1 MAAEL
6 QKPGVVV
13 EQKARKPIPSIVT
26 PTFVPCSLGV
36 CRQIIELFTKSATGA
51 PVVNTDA
58 RVETPGA
65 IVASPP
71 SGTPAVYSGLDG
83 ESLLFEVNEGATVTV
98 RFVGDAL
105 SPASVADAVNKEL
118 DQAGVSAA
126 RASVLGGL
134 GTWELFTIGTGEHQ
148 QIRILSA
155 SSPEVLDA
163 FGWGPHT
170 FTGMRSYAGAL
181 TVLPR
186 RAFPDPR
193 GILDELVI
201 EGDSVRVFLRSGTS
215 SFVEARRDS
224 AFLRRGHITGVAET
238 TSAPIGASAL
248 ALLDRQTLV
257 VVAGSITAD
266 PETVT
271 FSAPASVAD
280 VAAQMGAALSNASVG
295 VVGASSD
302 QIRIFAEDLRAD
314 QGLYIAPQSTAHV
327 TLGFLAGIVGQGASI
342 EALDDG
348 NGDALTNLLKFGE
361 GASAVDLAQA
371 GTQAEITGAGGS
383 YPLPSTVVVT
393 LGDLWTQQTVT
404 LSGGLA
410 LSSCIAVLNDAFG
423 YEIASDAG
431 GELRLSSNF
440 AGTDAALEI
449 ISGDVGALGLSVGE
463 ARGAPNPV
471 APGDELFVDG
481 RFFAKVTHV
490 NPGGV
495 DASVIRID
503 KLVPIAV
510 HVGSRFHVV
519 ARGLAPEVYDRPRA
533 ELLPAPAGTWALKPE
548 LLRGPY
554 GEPLD
559 AKADVFIAYSALR
572 LDVTARAKRPGLVK
586 FSDRGTLEAAL
597 GPVTPE
603 NPLAFGLSLQMAAAP
618 GIEHL
623 GLGVDEVSED
633 APDGTA
639 DAYARAARYLERFE
653 VYALAALTH
662 DDAAHEVLV
671 RHAAYMT
678 EPQNKGERIVIFNP
692 RMPRRRS
699 DAVVASGGGGNKA
712 GTHEFD
718 TGNAELAQLV
728 FERGIDVSGVV
739 PVSAELFLDIES
751 DGRRYNISRIVG
763 ATVTLRTSF
772 GPDENRDAFF
782 ATTNLSDPS
791 LPPLLVSEAFSIKLR
806 GPELVTATGELDTS
820 GIAEVIAE
828 KGRGYGQEV
837 AWMIVPDKCTAPV
850 GDLESVVA
858 GYYACASIA
867 GDVCRQRS
875 SQSFTSLPVVGLSG
889 VIGSNDTFTDRELNV
904 MAGGGAY
911 ILVQE
916 SEGAPVTTRMAI
928 TTDLSSFDS
937 QTDSIVKALHYTR
950 KFLRRGIRRFAG
962 RYNMSDG
969 YFDLLGTVVSGLGE
983 FLVDQARVLR
993 GFKLIEI
1000 GATNRRGETSV
1011 EVSVTVFDPS
1021 NWITVTIEI

>member
-13 EQKARKPIPSIVT
+13 EQKAQKPIPTIVT

-36 CRQIIELFTKSATGA
+36 CRQIIELFTKSPAGD
-51 PVVNTDA
+51 PIVNPDA
-58 RVETPGA
+58 RVETPGGL
-65 IVASPP
+65 VASPP
-71 SGTPAVYSGLDG
+71 SGTPAVYTTLDG
-83 ESLLFEVNEGATVTV
+83 GNLLFEVNEGATVTV
-98 RFVGDAL
+98 RFFGNAL
-105 SPASVADAVNKEL
+105 SPASVVGAVNTEL
-118 DQAGVSAA
+118 DQAGVTSA
-126 RASVLGGL
+126 RAFEVEAL
-134 GTWELFTIGTGEHQ
+134 GTWELFTVGTGEHEE
-148 QIRILSA
+148 IEILSA
-155 SSPEVLDA
+155 SSSEVLDA
-163 FGWGPHT
+163 FEWSPGVQA
-170 FTGMRSYAGAL
+170 GMRSYAGAL

-201 EGDSVRVFLRSGTS
+201 EDDSVRVFLRSGTS

-224 AFLRRGHITGVAET
+224 AFLRRGHIAGVAET
-238 TSAPIGASAL
+238 TSAPIGAGAL
-248 ALLDRQTLV
+248 AFVDQQTLI
-257 VVAGSITAD
+257 VVAGSITTE

-280 VAAQMGAALSNASVG
+280 VASQMSAAFSNVTVE
-295 VVGASSD
+295 VVGAGGD
-302 QIRIFAEDLRAD
+302 QIRIFAEDLPAD

-348 NGDALTNLLKFGE
+348 NGDALTNLLKFGD
-361 GASAVDLAQA
+361 GASAEDLVQP
-371 GTQAEITGAGGS
+371 GTQAEITGVGGS
-383 YPLPSTVVVT
+383 FPLASTAVVT
-393 LGDLWTQQTVT
+393 LGDFWVKRTVT
-404 LSGGLA
+404 LSGGIDLA
-410 LSSCIAVLNDAFG
+410 GCITILNDAFG
-423 YEIASDAG
+423 YPIASDAG
-431 GELRLSSNF
+431 GELRLTSDL
-440 AGTDAALEI
+440 AGTDAAIEVV
-449 ISGDVGALGLSVGE
+449 SGDVSALGLSVGE
-463 ARGAPNPV
+463 ARGVPDRV
-471 APGDELFVDG
+471 APGDELFIDG

-495 DASVIRID
+495 DPSVIRID
-503 KLVPIAV
+503 KLVPIAP

-519 ARGLAPEVYDRPRA
+519 ARGLAPEMFGRPTP
-533 ELLPAPAGTWALKPE
+533 ELLPGPAGTWALKPE

-559 AKADVFIAYSALR
+559 AKGDVFIAYSALR

-586 FSDRGTLEAAL
+586 FSDPDTLEAAL

-623 GLGVDEVSED
+623 GLGVDEVSPD

-653 VYALAALTH
+653 VYALALLTH
-662 DDAAHEVLV
+662 DDAAHEALV

-678 EPQNKGERIVIFNP
+678 EPQNKGERIVLFNP

-699 DAVVASGGGGNKA
+699 DAVVASGGDGNKA
-712 GTHEFD
+712 GTHDFD

-728 FERGIDVSGVV
+728 FERGIDTSGII

-751 DGRRYNISRIVG
+751 DARRYSISRVVG
-763 ATVTLRTSF
+763 SSVTIRTSF
-772 GPDENRDAFF
+772 GPDENSDAFF

-791 LPPLLVSEAFSIKLR
+791 LPPLLVNEAFSIKLR
-806 GPELVTATGELDTS
+806 GVELVTATGELDTS

-828 KGRGYGQEV
+828 KGRGYGQET
-837 AWMIVPDKCTAPV
+837 AWMIVPDRCTAPV

-858 GYYACASIA
+858 GYYACAAIA

-875 SQSFTSLPVVGLSG
+875 SQSFTTLPVVGLSG

-962 RYNMSDG
+962 RYNMSEG

-1000 GATNRRGETSV
+1000 GATDRRGETSV